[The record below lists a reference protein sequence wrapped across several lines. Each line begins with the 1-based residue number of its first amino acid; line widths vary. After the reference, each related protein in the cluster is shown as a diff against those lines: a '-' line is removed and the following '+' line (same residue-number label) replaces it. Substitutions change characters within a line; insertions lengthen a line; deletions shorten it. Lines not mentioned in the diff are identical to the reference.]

1 MPDMTAEDVRRALLA
16 RYPASD
22 WLRAFEVPD
31 VAGAQPS
38 RYCDAMFVHR
48 DPSRGD
54 LVGIEIKVS
63 RGDMRRELADPAKA
77 ATFSSRV
84 HDWYVAAP
92 VGVLSG
98 SDVPPRWGWL
108 TIAEDGSVRQERV
121 PHRNE
126 SPAVWA
132 HSWRLAFT
140 GAVQRTATYFA
151 PLGQP
156 QASEVSAPPPDYSA
170 ELLAAGREIARL
182 TAALELLQGQ
192 LYDAIGSDTR

>member
-98 SDVPPRWGWL
+98 SDVPPRWGWM
-108 TIAEDGSVRQERV
+108 TVAEDGTVRQERV
-121 PHRNE
+121 PERNDR
-126 SPAVWA
+126 PTPWR
-132 HSWRLAFT
+132 HSWQLAFM

-151 PLGQP
+151 PGSG
-156 QASEVSAPPPDYSA
+156 AATPPIPDLSA
-170 ELLAAGREIARL
+170 ELLAAGHEIATL
-182 TAALELLQGQ
+182 KAALEILQEQ
-192 LYDAIGSDTR
+192 LSECLGSTPGC

>member
-108 TIAEDGSVRQERV
+108 TIAADGTVRQERS
-121 PHRNE
+121 PMRNE
-126 SPAVWA
+126 APAVWT
-132 HSWRLAFT
+132 HSWRLAFM

-151 PLGQP
+151 PG
-156 QASEVSAPPPDYSA
+156 ASPAGTTSPPPGPDHSA
-170 ELLAAGREIARL
+170 ELVAAGQEIARL
-182 TAALELLQGQ
+182 TAALEVLQGQ
-192 LYDAIGSDTR
+192 LYDAIGR

>member
-1 MPDMTAEDVRRALLA
+1 MSDMTAEDVRRALLA

-63 RGDMRRELADPAKA
+63 RGDMRRELADPSKA
-77 ATFSSRV
+77 ATFSTRV
-84 HDWYVAAP
+84 YDWFVAAP

-108 TIAEDGSVRQERV
+108 TVGDDGTVRQERMPV
-121 PHRNE
+121 RNE
-126 SPAVWA
+126 APAVWT
-132 HSWRLAFT
+132 HSWRLAFM

-151 PLGQP
+151 PS
-156 QASEVSAPPPDYSA
+156 ASAASSVAATPLPDYSA
-170 ELLAAGREIARL
+170 ELLAANREIARL
-182 TAALELLQGQ
+182 TAALEILRGQ
-192 LYDAIGSDTR
+192 LYDALA

>member
-1 MPDMTAEDVRRALLA
+1 MSDMTAEDVRRALLA

-63 RGDMRRELADPAKA
+63 RGDMRRELADPSKA
-77 ATFSSRV
+77 ATFSTRV
-84 HDWYVAAP
+84 YDWFVAAP

-108 TIAEDGSVRQERV
+108 TVGDDGTVRQERMPV
-121 PHRNE
+121 RNE
-126 SPAVWA
+126 APAVWT
-132 HSWRLAFT
+132 HSWRLAFM

-151 PLGQP
+151 PGSG
-156 QASEVSAPPPDYSA
+156 AATPPIPDLSA
-170 ELLAAGREIARL
+170 ELLAAGHEIATL
-182 TAALELLQGQ
+182 KAALEILQEQ
-192 LYDAIGSDTR
+192 LYECLGSTPGC